1 MMYVVRDREAGNVIT
16 QFETMGEAQKEL
28 EKYEEQDKKD
38 GTYTEDFYEIAV
50 IDQIKEVHIMK
61 IWKNEKMTMVTGD
74 AKVKIIQKS

>member
-16 QFETMGEAQKEL
+16 QFETMEEAQKEL

-50 IDQIKEVHIMK
+50 ID
-61 IWKNEKMTMVTGD
+61 
-74 AKVKIIQKS
+74 